1 MKKCFFPAYHMMR
14 CPLILLLALFFCIT
28 VSAQEKAGGDAA
40 YRSGNYKKAVEYYR
54 NSLKKGEASAVY
66 YNMGNAYYRMADYPN
81 AMLSYL
87 KAQKLSP
94 ADDDIQHNIE
104 ITSSKTIDR
113 IPVDADVIFVR
124 WYKSLVFLFS
134 INTWALIS
142 ILSLALSLVAF
153 LIYLFVNSLMI
164 KRFSFYGSCVL
175 FIVFLLSFL
184 FAYQQRS
191 SLMSHDKGVVTT
203 EAITVKS
210 SPTTKASDVLVI
222 HEGTVIEITDNDI
235 PQWLGIKLSDGSHG
249 WIPSSSVE
257 VI

>member
-1 MKKCFFPAYHMMR
+1 MNKLFSPTYLMIRYSIIM
-14 CPLILLLALFFCIT
+14 LLMLFSCIT

-54 NSLKKGEASAVY
+54 KSLKKGESSAIY

-94 ADDDIQHNIE
+94 ADKDIQHNIE
-104 ITSSKTIDR
+104 ITSAKTIDR
-113 IPVDADVIFVR
+113 IPVDTDVLFVR
-124 WYKSLVFLFS
+124 WYQSLVFLFP
-134 INTWALIS
+134 INTWAIVS
-142 ILSLALSLVAF
+142 IFSLAVSLLVF
-153 LIYLFVNSLMI
+153 LIYLFVNSLMMRRI
-164 KRFSFYGSCVL
+164 SFYGSCIL
-175 FIVFLLSFL
+175 FIAFLFSFL

-191 SLMSHDKGVVTT
+191 SLMSHDKAVVTT

-210 SPTTKASDVLVI
+210 SPTQKASDVLVI
-222 HEGTVIEITDNDI
+222 HEGTVIDITDNDI